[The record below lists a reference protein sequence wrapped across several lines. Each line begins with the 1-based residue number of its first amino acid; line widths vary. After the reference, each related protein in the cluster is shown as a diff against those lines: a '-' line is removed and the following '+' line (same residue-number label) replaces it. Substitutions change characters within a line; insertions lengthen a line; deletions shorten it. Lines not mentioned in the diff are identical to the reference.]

1 MPRRAD
7 RMPLLDLDID
17 PGSPTP
23 LHRQLYEGL
32 RKAILAGR
40 LPPRGRLPSSRA
52 LAIELGLSRN
62 TILTAFEQLASEGY
76 LEARQGSG
84 SRVAAMLPD
93 PLPPAASRIPAPRH
107 ASPGAKPAMP
117 AGRARLSLR
126 GTALS
131 AATSARAT
139 RGDGAFAP
147 AIPDLDIFPFELWS
161 RLLAKSWRRPT
172 LAMASGRDAA
182 GYLPL
187 RAAIADYLRRVR
199 AVRCEPE
206 QVVVLSGIR
215 QAVDLAVRLLL
226 DAGDKVWI
234 EEPGYAGVREVLR
247 AAGARLVPV
256 PIDDEGLSVKTGA
269 KKAPDARLVCVAPS
283 HQYPLGTVMTLG
295 RRLELLA
302 WARPAG
308 AWIVEDDYDS
318 EFRYAGRPLAAL
330 QGLDEDGRVI
340 YVGSFS
346 KVLFPSLRLGYL
358 VAPPALVEGFTAA
371 RSTLDDHAAM
381 TAQPALAAFIAE
393 GHFAAHIRRTR
404 KLYAARQAA
413 LLSAAGRHLQG
424 LLDLAPASA
433 GMHLLAGLAPKLAA
447 RMDDR
452 AAAARAAAIGI
463 TVAPLSAF
471 HMTSPRRQGLL
482 MGYAGVPEDAIE
494 PAVIRLAAALR
505 A

>member
-17 PGSPTP
+17 AEAPAP

-32 RKAILAGR
+32 RKAILTGR
-40 LPPRGRLPSSRA
+40 LVPRGRLPSSRA
-52 LAIELGLSRN
+52 LAAELRISRN
-62 TILTAFEQLASEGY
+62 TVLSAFEQLASEGY

-84 SRVAAMLPD
+84 SRVAATLPD
-93 PLPPAASRIPAPRH
+93 ASPPPTLRRAAPRRSGHAGKSARTAALAPLSARGLALTAAS
-107 ASPGAKPAMP
+107 
-117 AGRARLSLR
+117 
-126 GTALS
+126 
-131 AATSARAT
+131 SARAA
-139 RGDGAFAP
+139 RGSGPFAP

-161 RLLAKSWRRPT
+161 RLLAKSWRQPS
-172 LAMASGRDAA
+172 LNMASGRDAA

-206 QVVVLSGIR
+206 QIIVLSGIR

-226 DAGDKVWI
+226 DAGDAVWL

-256 PIDDEGLSVKTGA
+256 PVDDEGLSVRIGA
-269 KKAPDARLVCVAPS
+269 RNAPEARLACVAPS
-283 HQYPLGTVMTLG
+283 HQYPLGTVMSLG

-302 WARPAG
+302 WARGAG
-308 AWIVEDDYDS
+308 AWVIEDDYDS

-358 VAPPALVEGFTAA
+358 VAPPALVDGFIAA

-413 LLSAAGRHLQG
+413 LLAAAGRHLQG
-424 LLDLAPASA
+424 LLELAPASA
-433 GMHLLAGLAPKLAA
+433 GMHLLARLAPGLAA

-452 AAAARAAAIGI
+452 TATARAAARGV
-463 TVAPLSAF
+463 TVSPLSAF
-471 HMTSPRRQGLL
+471 HMSNPRRQGLL
-482 MGYAGVPEDAIE
+482 MGYAGVPEAAIE
-494 PAVIRLAAALR
+494 PAVITLAAALR

>member
-17 PGSPTP
+17 AEAPAP
-23 LHRQLYEGL
+23 LHRQLYDGL
-32 RKAILAGR
+32 RKAILTGR
-40 LPPRGRLPSSRA
+40 LAPRSRLPSSRA
-52 LAIELGLSRN
+52 LAVELGISRN
-62 TILTAFEQLASEGY
+62 TVLTAFEQLASEGY
-76 LEARQGSG
+76 LEARRGSG

-93 PLPPAASRIPAPRH
+93 PAPPARRAAARGTGNGARTAAAP
-107 ASPGAKPAMP
+107 GN
-117 AGRARLSLR
+117 ARLSAR
-126 GTALS
+126 GLALTAAS
-131 AATSARAT
+131 DARAV
-139 RGDGAFAP
+139 RGDGPFAP

-161 RLLAKSWRRPT
+161 RLLARSWRQPG
-172 LAMASGRDAA
+172 LAMATGRDAA
-182 GYLPL
+182 GYFPL

-206 QVVVLSGIR
+206 QVIVLSGIR

-226 DAGDKVWI
+226 DAGNRVWL
-234 EEPGYAGVREVLR
+234 EDPGYAGVREVLR
-247 AAGARLVPV
+247 ASGATLVPV
-256 PIDDEGLSVKTGA
+256 PVDGEGLSVKAGA
-269 KKAPDARLVCVAPS
+269 RKAPDARLVCVAPS
-283 HQYPLGTVMTLG
+283 HQYPLGTVMTLA

-302 WARPAG
+302 WARGAG
-308 AWIVEDDYDS
+308 AWVIEDDYDS

-358 VAPPALVEGFTAA
+358 VAPPALVDAFTTA

-381 TAQPALAAFIAE
+381 TAQPALASFIAE

-413 LLSAAGRHLQG
+413 LLAAADRHLPG
-424 LLDLAPASA
+424 LLELAPASA
-433 GMHLLAGLAPKLAA
+433 GMHLLARLAPPLAL

-452 AAAARAAAIGI
+452 EATARAAAHGI
-463 TVAPLSAF
+463 AVAPLSAF
-471 HMTSPRRQGLL
+471 HMTNPRRQGLL
-482 MGYAGVPEDAIE
+482 LGYAGVPEAQIE

-505 A
+505 G

>member
-17 PGSPTP
+17 EAAPAP

-40 LPPRGRLPSSRA
+40 LAPRGRLPSSRA
-52 LAIELGLSRN
+52 LASELGLSRN
-62 TILTAFEQLASEGY
+62 TVLAAFEQLASEGY
-76 LEARQGSG
+76 LEARRGSG
-84 SRVAAMLPD
+84 SRVAATLPD
-93 PLPPAASRIPAPRH
+93 LSPPRRRAPSRSEAQ
-107 ASPGAKPAMP
+107 AKPAV
-117 AGRARLSLR
+117 GLSARGLSLSK
-126 GTALS
+126 AS
-131 AATSARAT
+131 DARAT

-161 RLLAKSWRRPT
+161 RLLARSWRRPT
-172 LAMASGRDAA
+172 LAMATGRDAG

-206 QVVVLSGIR
+206 QVIVLSGIR

-226 DAGDKVWI
+226 DAGDRVWL
-234 EEPGYAGVREVLR
+234 EDPGYAGVREVLR
-247 AAGARLVPV
+247 ASGARLVPV
-256 PIDDEGLSVKTGA
+256 PVDGEGLSVKAGA
-269 KKAPDARLVCVAPS
+269 RKAPDARLVCVAPS

-302 WARPAG
+302 WARQAG
-308 AWIVEDDYDS
+308 AWVIEDDYDS

-358 VAPPALVEGFTAA
+358 VAPPALVDAFTAA

-413 LLSAAGRHLQG
+413 LLAAADRHFRG
-424 LLDLAPASA
+424 LLELAPAPA
-433 GMHLLAGLAPKLAA
+433 GMHLLAGLAPALAA

-452 AAAARAAAIGI
+452 AATARAAAAGI
-463 TVAPLSAF
+463 TVSPLSAF
-471 HMTSPRRQGLL
+471 QMTSPRRQGLL
-482 MGYAGVPEDAIE
+482 LGYAGVPEDRIE
-494 PAVIRLAAALR
+494 PAAIRLAAALR
-505 A
+505 P

>member
-7 RMPLLDLDID
+7 RMPLLHLDID
-17 PGSPTP
+17 AEGSSP

-40 LPPRGRLPSSRA
+40 LAPRGRLPSSRA
-52 LAIELGLSRN
+52 LAAELGISRN
-62 TILTAFEQLASEGY
+62 TVLSAFEQLAGEGY

-93 PLPPAASRIPAPRH
+93 PPAPVAAGSPASRRLRP
-107 ASPGAKPAMP
+107 AKPEPDAAKP
-117 AGRARLSLR
+117 GLSRR
-126 GTALS
+126 GLALTA
-131 AATSARAT
+131 AFSARAA
-139 RGDGAFAP
+139 RGQGAFAP
-147 AIPDLDIFPFELWS
+147 AVPDLEIFPFELWS
-161 RLLAKSWRRPT
+161 RLLARGWRRPDPD
-172 LAMASGRDAA
+172 MALGRDPA
-182 GYLPL
+182 GYPPL

-206 QVVVLSGIR
+206 QIIVLSGIR

-226 DAGDKVWI
+226 DAGDRVWL

-247 AAGARLVPV
+247 AAGATLVPV
-256 PIDDEGLSVKTGA
+256 PVDGEGLSVKAGA
-269 KKAPDARLVCVAPS
+269 KQAPDARLACVAPS
-283 HQYPLGTVMTLG
+283 HQYPLGTVMSLG

-302 WARPAG
+302 WARGAG
-308 AWIVEDDYDS
+308 AWIIEDDYDS

-330 QGLDEDGRVI
+330 QGLDADGRVI

-358 VAPPALVEGFTAA
+358 VAPPALVDGFTAA
-371 RSTLDDHAAM
+371 RATLDDHAAM

-404 KLYAARQAA
+404 KLYAARQSA
-413 LLSAAGRHLQG
+413 LLTAAERHLTG
-424 LLDLAPASA
+424 LLELTPASA
-433 GMHLLAGLAPKLAA
+433 GMHLLARLAPRLIA

-452 AAAARAAAIGI
+452 EATARAAAHGI
-463 TVAPLSAF
+463 AVAPLSAF
-471 HMTSPRRQGLL
+471 HMTNPRRQGLL
-482 MGYAGVPEDAIE
+482 LGYAGVPEPQIE
-494 PAVIRLAAALR
+494 PAVKRLATALR
-505 A
+505 G

>member
-17 PGSPTP
+17 SAAPSP

-32 RKAILAGR
+32 RKAILVGR
-40 LPPRGRLPSSRA
+40 LAPRSRLPSSRA
-52 LAIELGLSRN
+52 LAVELGLSRN
-62 TILTAFEQLASEGY
+62 TVLSAFEQLASEGY
-76 LEARQGSG
+76 LEARLGSG
-84 SRVAAMLPD
+84 SHVAAILPD
-93 PLPPAASRIPAPRH
+93 TPPSATARRPPPHRPALVGKASAT
-107 ASPGAKPAMP
+107 GM
-117 AGRARLSLR
+117 ARLSAR
-126 GTALS
+126 GLALTAIS
-131 AATSARAT
+131 AHAA

-147 AIPDLDIFPFELWS
+147 ALPDLDLFPFDLWS
-161 RLLAKSWRRPT
+161 RLLAKSWRRPSA
-172 LAMASGRDAA
+172 AMAWGRDAA
-182 GYLPL
+182 GHLPL

-206 QVVVLSGIR
+206 QVVILSGIR
-215 QAVDLAVRLLL
+215 QAVDLTVRLLL
-226 DAGDKVWI
+226 DAGDSVWL

-247 AAGARLVPV
+247 AAGAKLVPV
-256 PIDDEGLSVKTGA
+256 PVDREGLSVRAGA
-269 KKAPDARLVCVAPS
+269 RKAPDAKLACVAPS
-283 HQYPLGTVMTLG
+283 HQYPLGTVMSLG

-302 WARPAG
+302 WARSAG
-308 AWIVEDDYDS
+308 AWIIEDDYDS

-346 KVLFPSLRLGYL
+346 KVLFSSLRLGYL
-358 VAPPALVEGFTAA
+358 VAPPALIDGFTAA

-393 GHFAAHIRRTR
+393 GHFAAHIRRAR

-413 LLSAAGRHLQG
+413 LLAAADRHLQG
-424 LLDLAPASA
+424 LLELAPATA
-433 GMHLLAGLAPKLAA
+433 GMHLLAGLSPRLAA

-452 AAAARAAAIGI
+452 TAAARAAAHGI

-471 HMTSPRRQGLL
+471 HMTPPRRQGLL
-482 MGYAGVPEDAIE
+482 LGYAGVAETAIE

-505 A
+505 

>member
-17 PGSPTP
+17 KEAAAP

-40 LPPRGRLPSSRA
+40 LVPRGRLPSSRT
-52 LAIELGLSRN
+52 LAAELGLSRN
-62 TILTAFEQLASEGY
+62 TVLSAFEQLASEGY
-76 LEARQGSG
+76 LEARRGSG

-93 PLPPAASRIPAPRH
+93 PQPPVA
-107 ASPGAKPAMP
+107 
-117 AGRARLSLR
+117 AGRPSSCRSDFVDKTSHAARVARLSPR
-126 GTALS
+126 GLALTA
-131 AATSARAT
+131 AASARAA
-139 RGDGAFAP
+139 RGNGPFAP
-147 AIPDLDIFPFELWS
+147 AVPDLDIFPFELWS
-161 RLLAKSWRRPT
+161 RLLAKSWRRPS
-172 LAMASGRDAA
+172 LNMALGRDPA
-182 GYLPL
+182 GHLPL

-206 QVVVLSGIR
+206 QVIVLSGIR
-215 QAVDLAVRLLL
+215 QAVDLTVRLLL
-226 DAGDKVWI
+226 DAGDPVWL

-247 AAGARLVPV
+247 ATGATLVPV
-256 PIDDEGLSVKTGA
+256 PVDGEGLSVKLGA

-283 HQYPLGTVMTLG
+283 HQYPLGTVMSLG

-302 WARPAG
+302 WARGAG
-308 AWIVEDDYDS
+308 AWVIEDDYDS
-318 EFRYAGRPLAAL
+318 EFRYTGRPLAAL

-358 VAPPALVEGFTAA
+358 VAPPALVDGFTAA
-371 RSTLDDHAAM
+371 RATLDDHAAM

-404 KLYAARQAA
+404 KLYAARQSA
-413 LLSAAGRHLQG
+413 LLTAAEHHLQG
-424 LLDLAPASA
+424 LLELAPASA
-433 GMHLLAGLAPKLAA
+433 GMHLLARLAPGLAA

-452 AAAARAAAIGI
+452 TATARAAAQGI
-463 TVAPLSAF
+463 AVAPLSAF
-471 HMTSPRRQGLL
+471 HMTNPRRQGLL
-482 MGYAGVPEDAIE
+482 LGYAGVPEAAIE

-505 A
+505 